1 MKKAVALDNVWSLVA
16 FAGLCVVLAT
26 AGCTFTLTDFSII
39 STRSDNTTLKL
50 ERRVTAES
58 CSYLLFYVIPVAG
71 DTQATLKQAIDRALD
86 KGNAKFLIDG
96 IASDQITGEPPIVHE
111 HWYIIEGGPANPNL
125 P

>member
-1 MKKAVALDNVWSLVA
+1 MNSDRKTSRGVGVL
-16 FAGLCVVLAT
+16 AGLWCVILGT
-26 AGCTFTLTDFSII
+26 AGCTFTLTDFSIV
-39 STRSDNTTLKL
+39 STRSENATLKL
-50 ERRVTAES
+50 GHRVQAES

-96 IASDQITGEPPIVHE
+96 IASDQITGVPPIFHVHC
-111 HWYIIEGGPANPNL
+111 YLIEGTAANPDL